1 MQNPYEPIRDFDAS
15 HCSAAW
21 GVREWIIMA
30 VLVGL
35 AAHGGVTILE
45 DTGVIVWYDG
55 GQHFWFEE
63 ELRRWI
69 NENVRQLRWSARS

>member
-1 MQNPYEPIRDFDAS
+1 MQNPYEPTRDFDAFN
-15 HCSAAW
+15 CSAAW

-30 VLVGL
+30 VLIGL
-35 AAHGGVTILE
+35 ASHGMVDILE

-63 ELRRWI
+63 DLRRWI
-69 NENVRQLRWSARS
+69 HGCD